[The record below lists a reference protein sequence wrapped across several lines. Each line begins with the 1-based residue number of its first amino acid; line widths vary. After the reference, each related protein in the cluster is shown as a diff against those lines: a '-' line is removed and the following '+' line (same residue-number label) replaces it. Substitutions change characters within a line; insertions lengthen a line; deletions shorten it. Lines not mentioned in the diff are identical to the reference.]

1 MNIDLAIKFHTNAL
15 SLKLNYFIIF
25 IFPMYEI
32 QKKKKSQP
40 FWSRKWQPTSVILP
54 GESHGQRSLADY
66 SPWSRKEWDMTERL
80 SITF

>member
-32 QKKKKSQP
+32 QKKKKVNP
-40 FWSRKWQPTSVILP
+40 FGAGNGNPLQ
-54 GESHGQRSLADY
+54 
-66 SPWSRKEWDMTERL
+66 
-80 SITF
+80 

>member
-1 MNIDLAIKFHTNAL
+1 MNIDLAITFHTNAL

-32 QKKKKSQP
+32 QEKKNQP

-66 SPWSRKEWDMTERL
+66 SPWSRKETERL
-80 SITF
+80 STTF